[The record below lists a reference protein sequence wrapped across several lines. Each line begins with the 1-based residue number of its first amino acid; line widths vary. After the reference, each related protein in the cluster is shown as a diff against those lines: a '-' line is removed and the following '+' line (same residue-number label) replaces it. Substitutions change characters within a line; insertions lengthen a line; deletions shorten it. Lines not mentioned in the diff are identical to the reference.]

1 MTERLWAPWRMAYIE
16 GSQHGGCLF
25 CVKAR
30 EGADRTNLILHRG
43 ALAYVVMN
51 LYPYANGH
59 LMVVPYRH
67 CPDLAGL
74 TPEESLEI
82 MQVAQRCTAIL
93 ARGVRAEGFNVG
105 FNLGK
110 AAGAGV
116 LEHVH
121 LHIVP
126 RWAGDTNLMPVLA
139 DVRVMPES
147 LQAGYERL
155 YPLFHEPDR

>member
-1 MTERLWAPWRMAYIE
+1 MTERLLGAGRMAYIE
-16 GSQHGGCLF
+16 GSQHGACLF
-25 CVKAR
+25 CGRHA

-74 TPEESLEI
+74 TPEESLDNHDRRHSA
-82 MQVAQRCTAIL
+82 VPLFSAGA
-93 ARGVRAEGFNVG
+93 VRAEGFNVG

-121 LHIVP
+121 LHIVA
-126 RWAGDTNLMPVLA
+126 RAWAGHH
-139 DVRVMPES
+139 R
-147 LQAGYERL
+147 
-155 YPLFHEPDR
+155 